1 MAGDT
6 ANPLME
12 VNTVVKIRKIS
23 QSMYPGPDQRAPCA
37 EALSYGG
44 KKGALSPDM
53 GMTMHTSF
61 GGRDP
66 SKSAYF
72 HRGVTIAAVNTQ
84 STNVMLVTELYGLLA
99 CYTLFSGVA

>member
-23 QSMYPGPDQRAPCA
+23 QSMHSGPDKRASRA
-37 EALSYGG
+37 DTLSYGS
-44 KKGALSPDM
+44 KKGTLSPDM
-53 GMTMHTSF
+53 GMTMHTGF
-61 GGRDP
+61 GGRNP

-99 CYTLFSGVA
+99 CYALFSGVA

>member
-23 QSMYPGPDQRAPCA
+23 QSMYSSPDQRTPRA

-44 KKGALSPDM
+44 KKGTFSPDM
-53 GMTMHTSF
+53 GMTMHTGF

-84 STNVMLVTELYGLLA
+84 STNVMLMTKLYGLLA
-99 CYTLFSGVA
+99 CYALFSGVA

>member
-23 QSMYPGPDQRAPCA
+23 QSMHSGPDNRAPCA
-37 EALSYGG
+37 EAFSYGG
-44 KKGALSPDM
+44 KKGTLSPDM
-53 GMTMHTSF
+53 GMAMHAGF
-61 GGRDP
+61 GGWDP

-72 HRGVTIAAVNTQ
+72 HRGVTIAAINTQ
-84 STNVMLVTELYGLLA
+84 STNVVLVTELYRLLA
-99 CYTLFSGVA
+99 RYTLFSGVA